1 MVCLGNLNETDPDGI
16 LRLSDTIFSDID
28 PKEKIRTMQD
38 DFGIPM
44 EPVMEREVNN
54 MGSFSDAFFA
64 RCVEQGLEQGIAKD
78 LDEGVAKSIRMLSEN
93 KDISAIEAMNLI
105 GIPKAEQQKYLDI
118 LKPQCA

>member
-16 LRLSDTIFSDID
+16 LRLLDTIFSDID
-28 PKEKIRTMQD
+28 PKEKIHTTED

-64 RCVEQGLEQGIAKD
+64 RGIEQGLEQGIAKD
-78 LDEGVAKSIRMLSEN
+78 LDEGVAESIRMLSEN
-93 KDISAIEAMNLI
+93 KDISPIEAMNLI
-105 GIPKAEQQKYLDI
+105 GIPKADQQKYLDL